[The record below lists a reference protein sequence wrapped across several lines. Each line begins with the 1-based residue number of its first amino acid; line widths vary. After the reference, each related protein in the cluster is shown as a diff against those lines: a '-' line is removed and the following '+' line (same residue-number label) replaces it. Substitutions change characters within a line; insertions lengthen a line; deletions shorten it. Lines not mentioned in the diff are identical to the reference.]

1 MRNAILNVNPRSR
14 STGAAA
20 RQAGLTLLEV
30 QISLLLLMVGVLA
43 VVAMA
48 PVGSRN
54 IDLARKSTL
63 AMSYARHLMES
74 TRALAYD
81 HQGTVSRRTLVGL
94 LPSVPDGFEY
104 QVLVDIPPE
113 NVELHRIEVT
123 VFWLDQDARGAPFPR
138 SYRLVGYSAKIS

>member
-1 MRNAILNVNPRSR
+1 MRRATLDVHIPRNPTRR
-14 STGAAA
+14 
-20 RQAGLTLLEV
+20 GLSLLEV

-54 IDLARKSTL
+54 VDLARKSTL

-74 TRALAYD
+74 TRALPYD
-81 HQGTVSRRTLVGL
+81 QQGTITRRTLVGL
-94 LPSVPDGFEY
+94 LPAVPAGFEF
-104 QVLVDIPPE
+104 QVMVDIPPE

-123 VFWLDQDARGAPFPR
+123 VFWLDKDAQGASFQR

>member
-1 MRNAILNVNPRSR
+1 MNPRWR
-14 STGAAA
+14 STRVAA

-48 PVGSRN
+48 PVGRRN
-54 IDLARKSTL
+54 IDLAQKSTL
-63 AMSYARHLMES
+63 AMAYGRHLMES
-74 TRALAYD
+74 TRALPYD
-81 HQGTVSRRTLVGL
+81 HQGTITRRTLVGL
-94 LPSVPDGFEY
+94 LPAVPDGFEY

-113 NVELHRIEVT
+113 NVELHRIETT
-123 VFWLDQDARGAPFPR
+123 VFWLDRDAQGAPFQR